1 MESNC
6 LRIIAVA
13 TDRDFPGRIQRMFP
27 EEDVHVSRESSID
40 RVLERFE
47 SESYDILLV
56 TSAAFKAGEIDGIE
70 MLEVVAA
77 KSPGTQV
84 LFLVEPRD
92 IRIAMSALKAG
103 TYQYA
108 RFPMSDEELRLLI
121 ETAIEK
127 RPTYAENLLLDV
139 GKQEVQLEQLDGRS
153 RPMQDVYRQVR
164 QAAATDIPVLL
175 VGETGTGKDLA
186 AKAIHRQSARSEG
199 PYIAVNLGALP
210 AELVASELFGHERGA
225 FTGAVERREGK
236 FEVAQGGTVLLD
248 EIGAVDEKVQVSL
261 LRLIEE
267 KKFQRLGGRRT
278 ISGNVRLI
286 AASNKDLTD
295 AVQKGTF
302 REDLYYRLD
311 VFRIIMPPLRERQG
325 DVLLLINEFLGRYN
339 RAFQKD
345 ILGIAPECL
354 SLLESYEWPGNVREL
369 KNVIQ
374 RAVLVSTGEVLLS
387 KHLPPRYRPDRPVRP
402 TVSFE
407 IGTTLDEVEREM
419 VVRALAVT
427 KNNRKRAAELL
438 GISRRSLYNK
448 LRKHAIE

>member
-387 KHLPPRYRPDRPVRP
+387 KHLPPRFRPDRPVRP

>member
-47 SESYDILLV
+47 SESYDVLLV

-108 RFPMSDEELRLLI
+108 KFPMSDEELRLLI

-127 RPTYAENLLLDV
+127 RPTYAENLLLEV
-139 GKQEVQLEQLDGRS
+139 GRQEVQLEQLDGRS
-153 RPMQDVYRQVR
+153 QPMQDVYRQVR

-210 AELVASELFGHERGA
+210 AELVASELFGHEKGA
-225 FTGAVERREGK
+225 FTGAAERREGK

-278 ISGNVRLI
+278 ISSNVRLI
-286 AASNKDLTD
+286 AASNEDLAD
-295 AVQKGTF
+295 AVRQGTF

-325 DVLLLINEFLGRYN
+325 DVLLLINEFLTRYN
-339 RAFQKD
+339 RAFQKN

-374 RAVLVSTGEVLLS
+374 RAVLVATGETLLPN
-387 KHLPPRYRPDRPVRP
+387 HLPPRFRPDRPTRP
-402 TVSFE
+402 RVTFE

-419 VVRALAVT
+419 VVRALAVAE
-427 KNNRKRAAELL
+427 NNRKRAAELL

>member
-1 MESNC
+1 
-6 LRIIAVA
+6 
-13 TDRDFPGRIQRMFP
+13 MFP

-47 SESYDILLV
+47 SESYDVLLV

-127 RPTYAENLLLDV
+127 RPRYAENLLLDV

-153 RPMQDVYRQVR
+153 QSMQDVYRQVR

-175 VGETGTGKDLA
+175 MGETGTGKDLA
-186 AKAIHRQSARSEG
+186 AKAIHRQSARSEA
-199 PYIAVNLGALP
+199 PYVAVNLGALP
-210 AELVASELFGHERGA
+210 AELVASELFGHEKGA
-225 FTGAVERREGK
+225 FTGALERRQGK
-236 FEVAQGGTVLLD
+236 FEEAQAGTVFLD

-261 LRLIEE
+261 LRLIEQ

-278 ISGNVRLI
+278 LSTNARLI
-286 AASNKDLTD
+286 AASNEDLAN
-295 AVQKGTF
+295 AVQSGSF

-311 VFRIIMPPLRERQG
+311 VFRIILPPLRERQG
-325 DVLLLINEFLGRYN
+325 DVLLLINEFLTRYN
-339 RAFQKD
+339 RAFQKN

-374 RAVLVSTGEVLLS
+374 RAVLVATGETLLPN
-387 KHLPPRYRPDRPVRP
+387 HLPPRFRPDRPTRP
-402 TVSFE
+402 RVTFE

-419 VVRALAVT
+419 VVRALAVAE
-427 KNNRKRAAELL
+427 NNRKRAAELL

>member
-1 MESNC
+1 VESNC

-47 SESYDILLV
+47 SESYDVLLV

-108 RFPMSDEELRLLI
+108 KFPMSDEELRLLI

-127 RPTYAENLLLDV
+127 RPTYAENLLLEV
-139 GKQEVQLEQLDGRS
+139 GRQEVQLEQLDGRS
-153 RPMQDVYRQVR
+153 QPMQDVYRQVR

-210 AELVASELFGHERGA
+210 AELVASELFGHEKGA
-225 FTGAVERREGK
+225 FTGAAERREGK

-278 ISGNVRLI
+278 ISSNVRLI
-286 AASNKDLTD
+286 AASNEDLAD
-295 AVQKGTF
+295 AVRQGTF

-325 DVLLLINEFLGRYN
+325 DVLLLINEFLTRYN
-339 RAFQKD
+339 RAFQKN

-374 RAVLVSTGEVLLS
+374 RAVLVATGETLLPN
-387 KHLPPRYRPDRPVRP
+387 HLPPRFRPDRPTRP
-402 TVSFE
+402 RVTFE

-419 VVRALAVT
+419 VVRALAVAE
-427 KNNRKRAAELL
+427 NNRKRAAELL

>member
-1 MESNC
+1 VESNC

-47 SESYDILLV
+47 SESYDVLLV
-56 TSAAFKAGEIDGIE
+56 TSAAFKAREIDGIE

-108 RFPMSDEELRLLI
+108 KFPMSDEELRLLI

-127 RPTYAENLLLDV
+127 RPTYAENLLLEV
-139 GKQEVQLEQLDGRS
+139 GRQEVQLEQLDGRS
-153 RPMQDVYRQVR
+153 QPMQDVYRQVR

-210 AELVASELFGHERGA
+210 AELVASELFGHEKGA
-225 FTGAVERREGK
+225 FTGAAERREGK

-278 ISGNVRLI
+278 ISSNVRLI
-286 AASNKDLTD
+286 AASNEDLAD
-295 AVQKGTF
+295 AVRQGTF

-325 DVLLLINEFLGRYN
+325 DVLLLINEFLTRYN
-339 RAFQKD
+339 RAFQKN

-374 RAVLVSTGEVLLS
+374 RAVLVATGETLLPN
-387 KHLPPRYRPDRPVRP
+387 HLPPRFRPDRPTRP
-402 TVSFE
+402 RVTFE

-419 VVRALAVT
+419 VVRALAVAE
-427 KNNRKRAAELL
+427 NNRKRAAELL